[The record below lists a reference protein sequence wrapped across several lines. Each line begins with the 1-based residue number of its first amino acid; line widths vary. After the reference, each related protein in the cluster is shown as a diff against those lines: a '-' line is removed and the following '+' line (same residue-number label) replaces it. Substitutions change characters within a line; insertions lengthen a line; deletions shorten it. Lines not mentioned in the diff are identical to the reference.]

1 MPGLLDLPKELRDQI
16 VSSILIKP
24 QNTIT
29 MLSNSHCFQS
39 EVSAS
44 QPTISMVSKQLR
56 AEALPIF
63 YSSNHFLA
71 ELSNPDD
78 LATARNW
85 LAAIGDGNVRHLR
98 HLVLSG
104 WTKVERHEQGRPGH
118 QHLYI
123 RLVFDLRD
131 GQLILENDRGMETT
145 TPSAMWCI
153 DGLKQAFR
161 ETFAAKSGRRF
172 TAEEV
177 GELMEKFHAL
187 CAAN

>member
-1 MPGLLDLPKELRDQI
+1 MAGLLDLPKELRDQI

-44 QPTISMVSKQLR
+44 QPAISKVSKQLR
-56 AEALPIF
+56 AETLPIF
-63 YSSNHFLA
+63 YSSNLFLA
-71 ELSNPDD
+71 ELSDPAD
-78 LATARNW
+78 LATAKNW

-104 WTKVERHEQGRPGH
+104 WTKVERHEHGRLGW
-118 QHLYI
+118 QYRYI

-131 GQLILENDRGMETT
+131 GQLMLENDQDAETP
-145 TPSAMWCI
+145 TPSMTWGI
-153 DGLKQAFR
+153 DGLKQSFR
-161 ETFAAKSGRRF
+161 AMVAAKAGRRF

-177 GELMEKFHAL
+177 GELMEEFHAL